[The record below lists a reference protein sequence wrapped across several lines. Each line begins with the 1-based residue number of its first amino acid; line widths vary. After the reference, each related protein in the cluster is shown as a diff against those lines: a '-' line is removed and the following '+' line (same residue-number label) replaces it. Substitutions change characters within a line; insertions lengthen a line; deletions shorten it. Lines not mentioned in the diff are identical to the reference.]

1 MITAAV
7 CRLSIQFFIGG
18 VIMTDKY
25 KSSLANALDNYFD
38 LLNGA
43 KKRDAKQKAIVKNI
57 KKKRGE
63 KK

>member
-1 MITAAV
+1 
-7 CRLSIQFFIGG
+7 
-18 VIMTDKY
+18 MTDKY
-25 KSSLANALDNYFD
+25 KSSLANALDHYFD

>member
-1 MITAAV
+1 MAD
-7 CRLSIQFFIGG
+7 S
-18 VIMTDKY
+18 Y
-25 KSSLANALDNYFD
+25 KTSLANALNNYFD

-43 KKRDAKQKAIVKNI
+43 KKRDDKKQAIIRNV